1 MQVGQNVVYPHD
13 AVWRNQQG
21 NTPSLPS
28 LLRFGRKKVFAKKEE
43 KKKNWQ
49 KSLIKAIKGN
59 ENQTAL
65 SRAKMD
71 DEQSQDGWCAA
82 TSCNIWVPTGL
93 PNTEIAH
100 CTLNNCTTLC
110 AAAANVTRG

>member
-1 MQVGQNVVYPHD
+1 MTLCGGIS
-13 AVWRNQQG
+13 RE
-21 NTPSLPS
+21 TLPV
-28 LLRFGRKKVFAKKEE
+28 LHPFFALAEKKKR
-43 KKKNWQ
+43 KKNWQ

>member
-1 MQVGQNVVYPHD
+1 MTLCGGIS
-13 AVWRNQQG
+13 RE
-21 NTPSLPS
+21 TLPV
-28 LLRFGRKKVFAKKEE
+28 LHPFFALAEKKCLQ